1 MSWLRINSILSMLLV
16 LLVCQTAASQQIPP
30 DHASPDFQAVE
41 ALVQQGRLEEAKTRI
56 SEDLRQNPPTADGY
70 NLLGII
76 ESKEQDYSGALTAF
90 QDALKLNPDSPRT
103 HNNLG
108 NVYLVQ
114 KKFDMAE
121 KEFRAALRL
130 SPNDPDGNYNLGM
143 LQMAKGSPEEA
154 ITYFQR
160 VHPQN
165 SATRLNLIRAYLQSK
180 RYATAL
186 RMASALSAENKDDVR
201 IHFSLGILL
210 ASEGQYEPASLELA
224 KADALQ
230 PGTFEILYNLGQ
242 VYLRNEKY
250 PSAELVLTQALKLK
264 PESPDALYLLAQV
277 YTKES
282 RPLDALDLLVRAH
295 KIAPENPDIS
305 FLMAQISISQ
315 KYFADAIPLLEQSLQ
330 TVPGRSDIRE
340 ALGESYFMAGN
351 VDKAIVQFNRTLE
364 IQPSARTYAFLGLSY
379 SHLGRFDEA
388 KRNFENGLKLD
399 PQNNFSLFQLGYIA
413 ERQGDS
419 KGAEAIFH
427 RVLHSNPDFPDA
439 LLELANLR
447 IEEKQFP
454 EAVQLLR
461 KYVQVSP
468 TSATGYYRLAMVE
481 RDLHEG
487 PAADRDLARFQTLS
501 KETSASAHPYE
512 HLFDYLDD
520 RSKLTPRAQNQ
531 EYLANLVNQNKEH
544 PDQSETL
551 YLLAEAYL
559 KIDNVEEAKST
570 IAHLDEVTANNARTL
585 AGTGVLLARYRL
597 YDDAIQHF
605 QMALQIAPDSDEIK
619 FDLANAYF
627 RKGLYSEALSSAE
640 QVSAQ
645 GRNDDS
651 YLALLGDIYAHLGKV
666 ARAEEIY
673 QNAISRNPDNDQD
686 YLSLALIQL
695 RENHPSDAKRTLL
708 SGQTHV
714 PASGK
719 IIWGLGLV
727 SAMEGNTSEAAKQFE
742 HAVDLLPEWPGG
754 YSTLGIFYYQTGQI
768 AKAKE
773 VLDRFRNSGAKGSLD
788 IDRIE
793 QVLAQAPVTTPEGDA
808 PMTMSEKQQLLQF
821 SLYLADKTL

>member
-1 MSWLRINSILSMLLV
+1 MLLA
-16 LLVCQTAASQQIPP
+16 LLVCQTATSQQKPP
-30 DHASPDFQAVE
+30 DHVSADFQAVE
-41 ALVQQGRLEEAKTRI
+41 SLVQQGRLEEAKARMLD
-56 SEDLRQNPPTADGY
+56 DLQQNPPSVDGY

-76 ESKEQDYSGALTAF
+76 ESKEQDYPGALTAF
-90 QDALKLNPDSPRT
+90 QNALKLNPNSPRT

-114 KKFDMAE
+114 KKFDLAE
-121 KEFRAALRL
+121 REFRAALRL

-143 LQMAKGSPEEA
+143 LQLAKGSSEEA

-165 SATRLNLIRAYLQSK
+165 NATRLNLIRAYLQSK

-186 RMASALSAENKDDVR
+186 RMASALSAENNDDVR

-210 ASEGQYEPASLELA
+210 ASQGQYAPSSLELA

-242 VYLRNEKY
+242 VYLRNRKD
-250 PSAELVLTQALKLK
+250 PSAELALAQALKLK
-264 PESPDALYLLAQV
+264 PDSPDTLYLLAQV
-277 YTKES
+277 YKEES

-295 KIAPENPDIS
+295 KLAPENPDIS

-315 KYFADAIPLLEQSLQ
+315 KYFADAIPLLEQTLQ
-330 TVPGRSDIRE
+330 TVPARSDIRE

-351 VDKAIVQFNRTLE
+351 VDKAIVQLNKVIET
-364 IQPSARTYAFLGLSY
+364 QPSARTYAFLGLSY

-388 KRNFENGLKLD
+388 KGAFKNGLKLD
-399 PQNNFSLFQLGYIA
+399 PQNSFCLFHLGYIA

-419 KGAEAIFH
+419 KSAEAIFR
-427 RVLHSNPDFPDA
+427 RVLHTNPDFPDA

-468 TSATGYYRLAMVE
+468 TSATGYYKLAMVE
-481 RDLHEG
+481 RSLHET
-487 PAADRDLARFQTLS
+487 PAADRDLARFQSLS
-501 KETSASAHPYE
+501 KETSVSAHPYD
-512 HLFDYLDD
+512 HLFDYLDN
-520 RSKLTPRAQNQ
+520 RSKLTPLARNQ
-531 EYLANLVNQNKEH
+531 EYLAGLVNQNKEH
-544 PDQSETL
+544 PDQPETL

-559 KIDNVEEAKST
+559 KIGKMEDAKST
-570 IAHLDEVTANNARTL
+570 IAHLDKVTANNARAL

-605 QMALQIAPDSDEIK
+605 QMALQINPDADEMK
-619 FDLANAYF
+619 FDLADAYF
-627 RKGLYSEALSSAE
+627 HKGIYSEALNSAT

-666 ARAEEIY
+666 AQAEEIY
-673 QNAISRNPDNDQD
+673 QNAIGRNPDNDQD

-719 IIWGLGLV
+719 IVWGLGLV
-727 SAMEGNTSEAAKQFE
+727 SAMEGNTDEAAKQFE

-773 VLDRFRNSGAKGSLD
+773 ILDRFKNSGAKGGLD

-793 QVLAQAPVTTPEGDA
+793 QVLAQAPITTPQSDA
-808 PMTMSEKQQLLQF
+808 PMTMSQKQQLLQF